1 MLDGIDMTDDD
12 HTSRDSSAR
21 SPRTGKSRWPFL
33 FSAKTAVVP
42 FTAQARAKRQ
52 RKEKDP
58 NREMLALLFFQV
70 LFFSIENTFSASLR
84 FFRWPTRSSA
94 TPNLIS
100 LSKPKL
106 SQAKLNRAQLNCNA
120 KLNCNAASM
129 KIEIST
135 SKTHHQ

>member
-70 LFFSIENTFSASLR
+70 LFFFDREYIFRITAFFSLANSIIRYT
-84 FFRWPTRSSA
+84 
-94 TPNLIS
+94 
-100 LSKPKL
+100 
-106 SQAKLNRAQLNCNA
+106 
-120 KLNCNAASM
+120 
-129 KIEIST
+129 
-135 SKTHHQ
+135 